1 MGNLFLSFQQFSA
14 SLKDLAGLYKKK
26 ISYILVIDYLLECLS
41 DNFYF
46 LWLLVSYAIHL

>member
-26 ISYILVIDYLLECLS
+26 SHIY
-41 DNFYF
+41 
-46 LWLLVSYAIHL
+46 WL